1 MITNTKD
8 WYKLAK
14 AHPKVS
20 IGIAIA
26 VLVIFFAVF

>member
-1 MITNTKD
+1 MMAQLQNWFKI
-8 WYKLAK
+8 AK
-14 AHPKVS
+14 ANPKVS

>member
-1 MITNTKD
+1 MMAQLQN
-8 WYKLAK
+8 WFKLAK

>member
-1 MITNTKD
+1 MMAQFKN
-8 WYKLAK
+8 WFKLAK